1 MSYPYIII
9 PSFKVQKNL
18 QKTHSSPIHT
28 LQKSK
33 MSILHRYSF
42 QDFREEI
49 TKRKIRRDERRKTC
63 SSLFFSLFEI
73 KDVAQIA
80 LGRIRRRLRTK
91 REGKRERKLVVGEWK
106 VRAKKR
112 GRRRLAEFAGQ
123 NRRVKP
129 FTRYVTKES
138 EFASPATQPATF
150 HAALSHSSW
159 DGILSSSW
167 WLVHR
172 QNRAEP
178 WKVYIFPC
186 RKSSSLVSRVLFND
200 RRWVTLVSVAQSPA
214 PAKSLSLRVLATR
227 KRSKW
232 NPLNRL
238 IFISRL
244 PICIQIWHVRE
255 SGYWR
260 FALRYRHV
268 C

>member
-33 MSILHRYSF
+33 MSILHRYSS

-80 LGRIRRRLRTK
+80 LGRIKRRLRTK

-150 HAALSHSSW
+150 HAALSYSSW
-159 DGILSSSW
+159 DGILSSSFCGW
-167 WLVHR
+167 CTDRTV
-172 QNRAEP
+172 QNRGR
-178 WKVYIFPC
+178 YIFSLVVNLLRLFLACSSTIAVELRSSRWLKAPPPQNPC
-186 RKSSSLVSRVLFND
+186 R
-200 RRWVTLVSVAQSPA
+200 
-214 PAKSLSLRVLATR
+214 
-227 KRSKW
+227 
-232 NPLNRL
+232 
-238 IFISRL
+238 
-244 PICIQIWHVRE
+244 
-255 SGYWR
+255 Y
-260 FALRYRHV
+260 V